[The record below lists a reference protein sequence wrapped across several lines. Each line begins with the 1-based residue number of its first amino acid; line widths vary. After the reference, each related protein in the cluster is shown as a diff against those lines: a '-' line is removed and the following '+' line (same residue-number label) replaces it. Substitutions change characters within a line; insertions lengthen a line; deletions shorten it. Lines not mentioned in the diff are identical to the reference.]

1 MDILSKSQARG
12 VDKYGNV
19 LTITNQSESKVLIAV
34 NGQQVTLTKDECQKM
49 FRMADVDVKV
59 IDDAKELQSIMDAI
73 RRG

>member
-59 IDDAKELQSIMDAI
+59 IDDSKELQSIMDAI